1 MSNGIKQFPKSHLH
15 FCPQSEPQNYIPS
28 YFIFVFLGEK
38 VGAFCLTEP
47 GNGSDAGAASTMAQ
61 DEGDHWVLNGEKAQY
76 IY

>member
-1 MSNGIKQFPKSHLH
+1 MESNNFPSLI
-15 FCPQSEPQNYIPS
+15 YITVLNLNPKITYLS